1 MANWLKK
8 SRCNMTETKKEQR
21 KMIIEKKK
29 KKMVKISDKNII
41 KSLIFYVINKVATK
55 ISI

>member
-1 MANWLKK
+1 
-8 SRCNMTETKKEQR
+8 MTETKKEQR
-21 KMIIEKKK
+21 KMIIEKK